1 MTHQTPRRLPKRW
14 SLFLYQKRSAYG
26 KTIERRADRTVS
38 NAAYYPSRT
47 AVYETESGLTGE
59 RYHDK
64 IELRKE
70 YIDRRDRGE
79 LLQKPSKQKQDKHF
93 LDSGSYKQG
102 KSYFTI
108 DRKTLDEELRK
119 RVGTGEI
126 KKRPYGSIR
135 EFLVFDEPIGKYQD
149 NKGEWREMNVVE
161 VHHSKTGY
169 HGYPR
174 SSKW

>member
-1 MTHQTPRRLPKRW
+1 MT
-14 SLFLYQKRSAYG
+14 
-26 KTIERRADRTVS
+26 E
-38 NAAYYPSRT
+38 
-47 AVYETESGLTGE
+47 E

-70 YIDRRDRGE
+70 YVDRRDRGE
-79 LLQKPSKQKQDKHF
+79 LLPKQSKQKQDKHF
-93 LDSGSYKQG
+93 LDSGGYEQG

-108 DRKTLDEELRK
+108 DRKTLDAELRK

-126 KKRPYGSIR
+126 KKRPDGSIR

-149 NKGEWREMNVVE
+149 NNGEWRETNVVE

-174 SSKW
+174 SPKW

>member
-1 MTHQTPRRLPKRW
+1 MVAIFIP
-14 SLFLYQKRSAYG
+14 KRSAYG
-26 KTIERRADRTVS
+26 KTIERRPRADRAVCYVE
-38 NAAYYPSRT
+38 YYPSRT
-47 AVYETESGLTGE
+47 SVYETERGLTEE

-70 YIDRRDRGE
+70 YVDRRDRGE

-119 RVGTGEI
+119 RVGTGEL
-126 KKRPYGSIR
+126 KKKKDGSIR

-149 NKGEWREMNVVE
+149 NKRRVA
-161 VHHSKTGY
+161 
-169 HGYPR
+169 
-174 SSKW
+174 